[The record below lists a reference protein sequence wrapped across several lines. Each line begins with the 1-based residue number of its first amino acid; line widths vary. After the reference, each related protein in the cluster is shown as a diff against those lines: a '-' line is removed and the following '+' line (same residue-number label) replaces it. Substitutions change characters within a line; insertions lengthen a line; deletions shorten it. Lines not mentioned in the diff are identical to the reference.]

1 VIIGSGAYQ
10 DGKRLDED
18 PDANGRKDF
27 TELAEACGV
36 HGGFAW
42 VGLLEPS
49 DDDLRIAADAFG
61 IHPLAIEDAQLTHE
75 RPKVDVFGDTLTVVL
90 RSARYLDATEEVDFG
105 QITMMAS
112 PHHIVVVRHGDAVP
126 LTDLRA
132 RMEAQP
138 EWLAQGPGAVMHA
151 IVDEVVEGYAP
162 VLHGIADDIDEVEE
176 VVFSTSRESPTQR
189 IYELKREVLEL
200 SKAAIPLAESLSRL
214 KVLQHPVL
222 NDELRR
228 YFADTTDDV
237 RHVVDQVTT
246 DRELLTGALEAN
258 LTQVSV
264 RQNEDMRKISAW
276 VAILAVPTMIA
287 GIYGMNFE
295 QMPELG
301 TRYGYYIVLGV
312 IVATCFT
319 LYRVFKRSG
328 WL

>member
-1 VIIGSGAYQ
+1 VIIGSGAYRN
-10 DGKRLDED
+10 GKRLESDRDTDGHED
-18 PDANGRKDF
+18 F
-27 TELAEACGV
+27 HELATACGIDSDFV
-36 HGGFAW
+36 W
-42 VGLLEPS
+42 VGLYEPT
-49 DDDLRIAADAFG
+49 DDELQHALDAFD
-61 IHPLAIEDAQLTHE
+61 IHPLAIEDAQLDHE

-90 RSARYLDATEEVDFG
+90 RPARYLDDVEEVEFG

-112 PHHIVVVRHGDAVP
+112 PRHIVVVRHGDAVP

-132 RMEAQP
+132 RMEADPQ
-138 EWLAQGPGAVMHA
+138 WLTQGPGAVMHA
-151 IVDEVVEGYAP
+151 VVDEVVEAYAP
-162 VLHGIADDIDEVEE
+162 VLTGIADDIGEVEAT
-176 VVFSTSRESPTQR
+176 VFSTSRESPTQR
-189 IYELKREVLEL
+189 IYDLKREVLEL
-200 SKAAIPLAESLSRL
+200 GKAAIPLADALAKL

-228 YFADTTDDV
+228 YFADTNDDV
-237 RHVVDQVTT
+237 RHVVDQVQT

-312 IVATCFT
+312 IALACVI
-319 LYRVFKRSG
+319 LHRIFKRSG